1 MAFTQQS
8 AAWHRP
14 VFAAR
19 IFSAKRTEAD
29 FQSWGDYR
37 DWTARKYA
45 MWSVARS
52 FRYRSLPNEIPTDRP
67 YSDPEKA
74 ARRLMEHAQAF

>member
-29 FQSWGDYR
+29 YQAWGDHR

-45 MWSVARS
+45 MWERGEKFPLQVA
-52 FRYRSLPNEIPTDRP
+52 
-67 YSDPEKA
+67 
-74 ARRLMEHAQAF
+74 AQ